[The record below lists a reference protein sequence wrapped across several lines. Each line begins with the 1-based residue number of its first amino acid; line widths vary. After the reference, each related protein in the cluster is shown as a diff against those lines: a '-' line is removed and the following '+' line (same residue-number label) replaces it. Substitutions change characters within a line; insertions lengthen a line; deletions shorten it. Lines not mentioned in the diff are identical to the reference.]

1 MFSIFDKLKKYQTA
15 PGVTGSVEYILV
27 GLGNVGPKYENT
39 RHNAGFMTIDAVAAA
54 YNCKVDR
61 LKHKAMLG
69 EAMISGKRCLLMKP
83 TTFMNNSG
91 EAVAEAMRFY
101 KIPPERVIV
110 IFDDISLEPGGLRIR
125 RKGSD
130 GGHNGIKSI
139 ICETG
144 EDTFPRI
151 KIGVGKKPHPGYDLA
166 AWVLSKFTESE
177 QEKLQDSIRN
187 ACEALK
193 LMVGGEIDRAM
204 NLYNRQG

>member
-15 PGVTGSVEYILV
+15 PGVTGPVEYMIV

-144 EDTFPRI
+144 EDAFPRI
-151 KIGVGKKPHPGYDLA
+151 KVGVGKKPRPDYDLA
-166 AWVLSKFTESE
+166 AWVLSKFTDSE
-177 QEKLQDSIRN
+177 QEKLQESIRN
-187 ACEALK
+187 ACEAIK

-204 NLYNRQG
+204 NLYNRQS